1 MIAFKAI
8 EPLKPHMKFVKTYY
22 RWWRYKQ
29 FYTDATLPAHE
40 LDCPECGQRVSVP
53 RLQQGEEAHCPTC
66 GCDLVQVENNPYIA
80 PLAFASAALILMAF
94 AYTMMYITVTMPGVY
109 SMLTL
114 PEMMQN
120 LVKQD
125 FGFLASVMFVLT
137 FGTPFIFLILCVYVY
152 TALIRNTVYPGLLYA
167 SRTLVRLRN
176 WTMVDVFFI
185 STLVAYIK
193 LGSVAEVFFGPAFW
207 LMLALAVMLI
217 RTSVSIPE
225 HWVYYKIH
233 IMMGQNAIQTASKDK
248 ICCSRCLYFRD
259 SHEVTCGV
267 CGADLFRRRPKRLS
281 TSLAFLLGAI
291 VLYVRAH

>member
-137 FGTPFIFLILCVYVY
+137 FGTPFIFSYTMRVCLYRIDPKYSLPWFALCLTHIGEAEKLDHGGCFLYFH
-152 TALIRNTVYPGLLYA
+152 TCGLYQIGLSSRSIFWPRLLA
-167 SRTLVRLRN
+167 DACAGSNADSHFCFHSRTLGL
-176 WTMVDVFFI
+176 
-185 STLVAYIK
+185 L
-193 LGSVAEVFFGPAFW
+193 
-207 LMLALAVMLI
+207 
-217 RTSVSIPE
+217 
-225 HWVYYKIH
+225 
-233 IMMGQNAIQTASKDK
+233 QNSYND
-248 ICCSRCLYFRD
+248 
-259 SHEVTCGV
+259 
-267 CGADLFRRRPKRLS
+267 GAKRYS
-281 TSLAFLLGAI
+281 NGF
-291 VLYVRAH
+291 